1 MGTGERNWPGS
12 LRPFP
17 SPPASPCPSRGQ
29 FRTQSLV
36 PGRAGICPQQPD
48 SSPAPPLLPLQAAR
62 GAFLPQT
69 QSEQGLPAPQACP
82 PPSWRHWGIP
92 ACPAGEQFL
101 SVLTPQTGSNSVK
114 EIRGQRGRSR
124 TSKPFRP
131 VGFNIKPPGA
141 SDTVLISATT
151 REKLGLERHSS
162 PCVKNR
168 V

>member
-1 MGTGERNWPGS
+1 MWEPERETGLGPCV
-12 LRPFP
+12 PFP
-17 SPPASPCPSRGQ
+17 VPLPVPAHPGGNSVPRAWCPGELAFAPSSLTPAQPQGFFPSRLPEGH
-29 FRTQSLV
+29 
-36 PGRAGICPQQPD
+36 
-48 SSPAPPLLPLQAAR
+48 SSPKPRVSRGSPHPKPAPPQLEALGVP
-62 GAFLPQT
+62 GV
-69 QSEQGLPAPQACP
+69 
-82 PPSWRHWGIP
+82 
-92 ACPAGEQFL
+92 PAGEQFL